1 VNTTVI
7 LLNTVLFKGT
17 WELRAADYHD
27 IQDGR
32 NPYEEEQDKQHTFR
46 VLKQKE
52 RNLFCFSLK
61 HNRKRNCNKVTD
73 NIRCEDSR
81 KYPPVAG
88 HGSYDKTR

>member
-1 VNTTVI
+1 MNTTVI

-46 VLKQKE
+46 VLK
-52 RNLFCFSLK
+52 
-61 HNRKRNCNKVTD
+61 
-73 NIRCEDSR
+73 
-81 KYPPVAG
+81 
-88 HGSYDKTR
+88 